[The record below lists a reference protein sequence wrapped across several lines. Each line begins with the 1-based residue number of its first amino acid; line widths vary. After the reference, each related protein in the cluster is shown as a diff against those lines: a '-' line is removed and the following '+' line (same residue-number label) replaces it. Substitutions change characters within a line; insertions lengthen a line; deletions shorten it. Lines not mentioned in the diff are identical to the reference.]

1 MAKNN
6 LELNSIELQYLQ
18 EAVRMLRDTKY
29 MYETPE
35 QHEERLL
42 VTGALLYKAHKA
54 KNELWEEHLE

>member
-1 MAKNN
+1 MANNN
-6 LELNSIELQYLQ
+6 LELNRIELQYLQ

-42 VTGALLYKAHKA
+42 VTGALLYKAHTA
-54 KNELWEEHLE
+54 KTELYEEHLE